1 MKNGLFIMLMTL
13 AAGSAAFGQDTLRLT
28 GASWKVYNIQGKAGM
43 KMPIDSLQN
52 YRSVILDEDTMKY
65 FLVDAQ
71 RWQKGKYGVWMGAF
85 TASLGDDNNS
95 RRKILISTYG
105 GFLFDDRTKNY
116 YEIAEEKRKEWY
128 DFLNA
133 TIEKFDQE

>member
-1 MKNGLFIMLMTL
+1 MLMSV
-13 AAGSAAFGQDTLRLT
+13 AAATTAFGQDSSRLA
-28 GASWKVYNIQGKAGM
+28 GAGWKVYNIQGKAGM

-52 YRSVILDEDTMKY
+52 YKSVTLNDDTMKY
-65 FLVDAQ
+65 FLVDAVL
-71 RWQKGKYGVWMGAF
+71 WPKGKYGVWMGAF
-85 TASLGDDNNS
+85 TASIGDDVDN

-128 DFLNA
+128 DFLNVS
-133 TIEKFDQE
+133 IEKFGQE